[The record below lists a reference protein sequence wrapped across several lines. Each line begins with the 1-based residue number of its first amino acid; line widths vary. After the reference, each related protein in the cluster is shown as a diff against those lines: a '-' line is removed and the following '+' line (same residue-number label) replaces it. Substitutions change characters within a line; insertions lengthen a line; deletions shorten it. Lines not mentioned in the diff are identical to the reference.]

1 MITVR
6 CLAAIPHPPEMV
18 ATDLIESGKR
28 YCVVKRGTTPSLAVM
43 VVQVV
48 LLVYGGCG
56 EICYDLSMKPTILV
70 VILVLG
76 MMVKEVD
83 ELMSL

>member
-1 MITVR
+1 
-6 CLAAIPHPPEMV
+6 
-18 ATDLIESGKR
+18 
-28 YCVVKRGTTPSLAVM
+28 M